1 MKLFTLT
8 LTLFFI
14 CFFSFSQK
22 KTKEFGLNIYN
33 VNSYGMQYKIGEDA
47 TMWRFRLN
55 SSDLI
60 LGREGKMFSFNFD
73 NGNQIRTRQ
82 VNLTA
87 AIGREKRK
95 EIAPNFQFIYGMELL
110 TRYSYRGIADFN
122 FITDFKAL
130 SVGLSAVVGARY
142 ALNDKIFIGAELLPS
157 VQYVNSKTINR
168 NRRFFGA
175 SDITRYSGIFAGFD
189 SSSALLSIGIKF

>member
-8 LTLFFI
+8 LTLFLI

-95 EIAPNFQFIYGMELL
+95 ESG
-110 TRYSYRGIADFN
+110 
-122 FITDFKAL
+122 
-130 SVGLSAVVGARY
+130 
-142 ALNDKIFIGAELLPS
+142 
-157 VQYVNSKTINR
+157 
-168 NRRFFGA
+168 RR
-175 SDITRYSGIFAGFD
+175 
-189 SSSALLSIGIKF
+189 SI